1 MHWASGSITLRI
13 AAAAFISATFCV
25 SLSAFPSAI
34 AADTISTET
43 RQVFPTGSNTCVP
56 LSAYSFTP
64 YIYEGAL
71 HSFEFTVPDNSY
83 VALTGSVGNTA
94 IPFRFMTRRGD
105 AADAL
110 RVHVDIS
117 TTPIPGM
124 LPLSVTLMSARG
136 GQSVCMSTVVM
147 TTSSASISSSA
158 TPPQTST
165 EVMGASVPPVTVV
178 EPQPISTI
186 EEPVLTPDDTVAIEE
201 PAGEVS
207 DSAASIGTDA
217 ETTAPTTST
226 TSTKG
231 EVVASLNLAS
241 IQDRIVES
249 CVAEDGASRLWILLL
264 ATYAIVT
271 AIAVFA
277 KLPASRMYSAGQR
290 TATVVTPFVLL
301 LGFWYFVESCRT
313 SWAPVVAILVVLAGL
328 IGVFWDD
335 SRLAP
340 YTTRIKSL
348 VKKQTSVTPA
358 ATKNAPMI
366 TPPPFGT
373 KKEPEIK

>member
-83 VALTGSVGNTA
+83 VALTGSVGNTP

-147 TTSSASISSSA
+147 TTSSASISST
-158 TPPQTST
+158 TPPQST
-165 EVMGASVPPVTVV
+165 GDIGASVPPVTATS
-178 EPQPISTI
+178 PKPT
-186 EEPVLTPDDTVAIEE
+186 
-201 PAGEVS
+201 
-207 DSAASIGTDA
+207 
-217 ETTAPTTST
+217 PTTESE
-226 TSTKG
+226 S
-231 EVVASLNLAS
+231 AS
-241 IQDRIVES
+241 
-249 CVAEDGASRLWILLL
+249 GA
-264 ATYAIVT
+264 T
-271 AIAVFA
+271 
-277 KLPASRMYSAGQR
+277 
-290 TATVVTPFVLL
+290 
-301 LGFWYFVESCRT
+301 
-313 SWAPVVAILVVLAGL
+313 
-328 IGVFWDD
+328 
-335 SRLAP
+335 
-340 YTTRIKSL
+340 
-348 VKKQTSVTPA
+348 
-358 ATKNAPMI
+358 NA
-366 TPPPFGT
+366 
-373 KKEPEIK
+373 